1 MATPHH
7 QIHIQTT
14 PNDHLNHGSLT
25 DGSRPHH
32 NTKYNAHHVQDSL
45 TTRVTKLICAVFLS
59 ILFTVGLVTFILW
72 LGLRPHRPRF
82 HVQQFSFP
90 SLAEPNGF
98 STAQLTFNVTARN
111 PNIEIGIYY
120 DTVNLTLYYRDQVR
134 GGHTYSP
141 RWAGAPPGK
150 KNLVLF
156 FVQNPVCT
164 PWIFSSAPLEFF
176 HPHPLEF
183 FVHTP

>member
-120 DTVNLTLYYRDQVR
+120 DTVENFI
-134 GGHTYSP
+134 
-141 RWAGAPPGK
+141 K
-150 KNLVLF
+150 KLVLI
-156 FVQNPVCT
+156 VAYYNEEQEAYLYTKQKTIHGN
-164 PWIFSSAPLEFF
+164 ILNG
-176 HPHPLEF
+176 
-183 FVHTP
+183 